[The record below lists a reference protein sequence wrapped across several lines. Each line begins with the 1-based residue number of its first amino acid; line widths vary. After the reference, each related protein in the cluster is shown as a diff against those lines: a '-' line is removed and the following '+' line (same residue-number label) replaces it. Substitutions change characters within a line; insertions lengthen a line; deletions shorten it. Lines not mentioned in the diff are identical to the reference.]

1 MTPCEGL
8 ACLRKADLAPGVGRG
23 VGLVGRFVGGGG
35 VGLGAAVVGGAI
47 GREARGPVGGADAVA
62 AVDLLSAIEVLGVF
76 EVAAGSA
83 LVVDG
88 DDAAD
93 VARAARG
100 DLGASP
106 RSRCSMRATP
116 LALPRSRSRFAGVVG
131 PLASFVVAVGDFE
144 SLGAALSV

>member
-23 VGLVGRFVGGGG
+23 VGFVRRFVRGRG
-35 VGLGAAVVGGAI
+35 VGLAAAVAGGLV
-47 GREARGPVGGADAVA
+47 GREARGPVGGADGVA
-62 AVDLLSAIEVLGVF
+62 AVGLLSAVEVLGVV
-76 EVAAGSA
+76 EVVAASA
-83 LVVDG
+83 LMVDG

-106 RSRCSMRATP
+106 RSR
-116 LALPRSRSRFAGVVG
+116 
-131 PLASFVVAVGDFE
+131 
-144 SLGAALSV
+144 